1 MVKQSSIANEG
12 FSINENS
19 WQTYFD
25 GHAHEYMRQWYTQN
39 WQQEVDFLE
48 QELDI
53 ASGGRIL
60 DVGCGTGRHAVE
72 LARRGYQVTG
82 LDFSAGML
90 AEAQIL

>member
-1 MVKQSSIANEG
+1 
-12 FSINENS
+12 
-19 WQTYFD
+19 
-25 GHAHEYMRQWYTQN
+25 MRQWYTQN

>member
-1 MVKQSSIANEG
+1 M
-12 FSINENS
+12 
-19 WQTYFD
+19 
-25 GHAHEYMRQWYTQN
+25 
-39 WQQEVDFLE
+39 E